1 MIYINNNYI
10 DKYITYKN
18 LKQSIYRYKFK
29 IKDLENELEF
39 IIKMSGPGKVQAQN
53 YELKTGSYKAENVND
68 LYEEIKKLSL
78 QINELKSELDIL
90 TQKKLRAEW
99 VIENDLNSIEKKVL
113 YLREIEELSLWE
125 IALEVDRSYNWVRHL
140 SSRIDKKIEKVIK
153 SKKVA
158 ITTQNNTIK
167 RN

>member
-1 MIYINNNYI
+1 
-10 DKYITYKN
+10 
-18 LKQSIYRYKFK
+18 
-29 IKDLENELEF
+29 
-39 IIKMSGPGKVQAQN
+39 MSGPGKVQAQN